1 MDLGKQTNVKEPLKA
16 LTLKKV
22 AILEEEKQFW
32 LLERRKGEEVARRVI
47 ERVEGVVKEAIMELE
62 GREISV
68 ASNSN
73 EDSANVLV
81 TEEVKGVE
89 PNKMN
94 AP

>member
-1 MDLGKQTNVKEPLKA
+1 LDLGKQTNVKAPIKA

-47 ERVEGVVKEAIMELE
+47 ERVDGVVKEAIMELE

-73 EDSANVLV
+73 ADSANILV
-81 TEEVKGVE
+81 
-89 PNKMN
+89 
-94 AP
+94 